1 MSQIKRLQT
10 IDADTLQSTAYE
22 PVSFVVDD
30 LLPQGLHLL
39 AGAPKIGKS
48 WLALW
53 LCLCAAQ
60 GKPLW
65 TFATRPC
72 EVLYLCL
79 EDSFQRIQSRLFD
92 LTEDAPPTLH
102 FAVMSQQLHNG
113 LVEQIEQF
121 LKEHPQTRLIVI
133 DTLQRIRTAGNDAN
147 PYASDYRDIG
157 VLKALADKHRI
168 AILLV
173 HHLRKMNDDDPMN
186 MISGTTGLSG
196 ATDSNFVLRKSKRRE
211 NTATLYCTGR
221 DIPYRELA
229 LEFDGEDHVWK
240 LLSDDCEQT
249 EQPSERILFLLSELL
264 RQQPEISAPAKVLL
278 EKIDPAGAEGLT
290 PNSFSHRIRKSVD
303 ALRRNGISVVSA
315 VLSDAKRNEI
325 IEKNPAR
332 MLDLPTPQRTVQRI
346 PTRGEV
352 KKLLDA
358 LAKEPRHYRLFYLLS
373 MYTGCRRGELCALQW
388 SDFTGTQNGLLLTV
402 SRSRSSV
409 PGKGI
414 VEGSTKSGKSREV
427 YLSSDLRGILLTYK
441 RRKQM
446 EADKQRRRLSPYL
459 FTDEQGQLI
468 HPDTFT
474 KRLRKIYDAIGFPRE
489 YHLHTLRHYF
499 VTSLLHCGVDKQTV
513 ADLVGHAD
521 TGFLERTYC
530 HPQQAQKEQAAD
542 SMLTMLRPD
551 GGQIFNLAAC
561 SPKQRSA

>member
-168 AILLV
+168 AILLI

-196 ATDSNFVLRKSKRRE
+196 ATDSNFVLRKSQRRE

-229 LEFDGEDHVWK
+229 LERNAENVWELVSDSRTQLE
-240 LLSDDCEQT
+240 LLGG
-249 EQPSERILFLLSELL
+249 RIVILLSELMRDRAEFIGTPTELSAQIDPVGSEGITPKKVSRLILQSVAALSKIGILAVVRRSNGKRLIEL
-264 RQQPEISAPAKVLL
+264 RRAESDDAQGTQAVDP
-278 EKIDPAGAEGLT
+278 IDPA
-290 PNSFSHRIRKSVD
+290 D
-303 ALRRNGISVVSA
+303 VSG
-315 VLSDAKRNEI
+315 
-325 IEKNPAR
+325 
-332 MLDLPTPQRTVQRI
+332 
-346 PTRGEV
+346 GEN
-352 KKLLDA
+352 A
-358 LAKEPRHYRLFYLLS
+358 PCF
-373 MYTGCRRGELCALQW
+373 
-388 SDFTGTQNGLLLTV
+388 
-402 SRSRSSV
+402 
-409 PGKGI
+409 
-414 VEGSTKSGKSREV
+414 
-427 YLSSDLRGILLTYK
+427 
-441 RRKQM
+441 
-446 EADKQRRRLSPYL
+446 
-459 FTDEQGQLI
+459 
-468 HPDTFT
+468 
-474 KRLRKIYDAIGFPRE
+474 
-489 YHLHTLRHYF
+489 
-499 VTSLLHCGVDKQTV
+499 GV
-513 ADLVGHAD
+513 
-521 TGFLERTYC
+521 
-530 HPQQAQKEQAAD
+530 
-542 SMLTMLRPD
+542 
-551 GGQIFNLAAC
+551 
-561 SPKQRSA
+561 

>member
-22 PVSFVVDD
+22 PASFVVDD

-39 AGAPKIGKS
+39 AGTPKIGKS

-121 LKEHPQTRLIVI
+121 LKEHPQTKLIVI

-240 LLSDDCEQT
+240 LLSNDCEQT
-249 EQPSERILFLLSELL
+249 EQPTERILFLLSELL
-264 RQQPEISAPAKVLL
+264 HRQPEISAPAKVLL
-278 EKIDPAGAEGLT
+278 EKIDPAGTEGLT

-303 ALRRNGISVVSA
+303 ALRRNGI
-315 VLSDAKRNEI
+315 
-325 IEKNPAR
+325 
-332 MLDLPTPQRTVQRI
+332 
-346 PTRGEV
+346 
-352 KKLLDA
+352 
-358 LAKEPRHYRLFYLLS
+358 
-373 MYTGCRRGELCALQW
+373 
-388 SDFTGTQNGLLLTV
+388 TV
-402 SRSRSSV
+402 SFR
-409 PGKGI
+409 
-414 VEGSTKSGKSREV
+414 KSNGDR
-427 YLSSDLRGILLTYK
+427 LICLK
-441 RRKQM
+441 R
-446 EADKQRRRLSPYL
+446 AD
-459 FTDEQGQLI
+459 
-468 HPDTFT
+468 
-474 KRLRKIYDAIGFPRE
+474 
-489 YHLHTLRHYF
+489 
-499 VTSLLHCGVDKQTV
+499 GVD
-513 ADLVGHAD
+513 DLTTENIVTIDPENPPCFA
-521 TGFLERTYC
+521 L
-530 HPQQAQKEQAAD
+530 
-542 SMLTMLRPD
+542 
-551 GGQIFNLAAC
+551 
-561 SPKQRSA
+561 